1 MINQFAQNTF
11 RALYRTFSE
20 CCFIEDKG
28 DIVFYKNRKG
38 EAARVVADI
47 GVDCIPESV
56 SVKESVAM
64 I

>member
-1 MINQFAQNTF
+1 M
-11 RALYRTFSE
+11 
-20 CCFIEDKG
+20 
-28 DIVFYKNRKG
+28 FYKNRKG